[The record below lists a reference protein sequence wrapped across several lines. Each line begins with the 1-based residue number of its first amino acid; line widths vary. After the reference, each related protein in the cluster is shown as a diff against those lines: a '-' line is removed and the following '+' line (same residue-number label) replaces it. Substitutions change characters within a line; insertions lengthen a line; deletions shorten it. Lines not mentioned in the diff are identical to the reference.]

1 MQRSTAVVVALSE
14 CEAMKA
20 GDLFENV
27 QDGKICI
34 IVGKE
39 IKKINYGTM
48 TCNFIEVLDVKGK
61 VWQIDV
67 RHLRSFMSSN

>member
-1 MQRSTAVVVALSE
+1 M
-14 CEAMKA
+14 MKV

-34 IVGKE
+34 IVGEK

-67 RHLRSFMSSN
+67 RHLRSLHFMNSN